1 MFLFSLCVFPSIY
14 ELNCQN
20 VTGKVKKKKNEEWK
34 SFSMIHEFKK
44 TKKNLIHYLDKSNF
58 APKMFQQ
65 QSISLLK

>member
-1 MFLFSLCVFPSIY
+1 MFLFSLCVFLSIY

-34 SFSMIHEFKK
+34 TFSMIYEFK
-44 TKKNLIHYLDKSNF
+44 KKNLIHYLDKSNF